1 MPSSVNPNEIS
12 LLRDRLYHLGADTVT
27 YYETDPE
34 REPRVRV
41 TWAPDVNVVGVAL
54 FGQVGGAFEDAER
67 KLRAAVAE
75 RHPTVTLPE

>member
-1 MPSSVNPNEIS
+1 MPSSINPNEIS

-41 TWAPDVNVVGVAL
+41 TWVPGITVVGQAL

-67 KLRAAVAE
+67 RLREAVAAQ
-75 RHPTVTLPE
+75 HPTVTLPE